1 MGDLRSKYPT
11 EFDASIEKLIANLST
26 ITQIVF
32 NGANFISGMD
42 NKKKK
47 IYKTLKV
54 ELPSTQRNK
63 APHFNDEDLPF

>member
-1 MGDLRSKYPT
+1 
-11 EFDASIEKLIANLST
+11 
-26 ITQIVF
+26 
-32 NGANFISGMD
+32 MD

-47 IYKTLKV
+47 IYKALKV